1 MLSSTPGKLSY
12 PQLFERYL
20 SDPKLVYSNYANV
33 SQATENKYTI
43 HLGQMLNAY
52 FASLNGFFAIT
63 AGVNNETAYFWDNN
77 QTFLTQPEKLRNS
90 LWEDSYDSTRKDDKF
105 KTKSVVQ

>member
-20 SDPKLVYSNYANV
+20 SDPNLVYSNYANV
-33 SQATENKYTI
+33 SQTTENKYTI

-77 QTFLTQPEKLRNS
+77 
-90 LWEDSYDSTRKDDKF
+90 
-105 KTKSVVQ
+105 